1 MSMATLVSFWGLSL
15 IFVIIPGADWAYTIS
30 ASIRGRHIPAV
41 SGLIMGYLVM
51 TIIVALGIGPL
62 VAEYT
67 TFMVWLTLAGA
78 LYLIWLGL
86 NMLRQPVES
95 MSDKENIRLDS
106 RLSAAAKGALV
117 SGLNPKAF
125 LFFLAFLPAF
135 TAAEAVWS
143 LPVQLFTLGMIY
155 TLSCL
160 VIYMLV
166 GYGAYRVLSTRPE
179 ATLLVSRLSGGVILL
194 LGLFLLYRQLCG
206 D

>member
-30 ASIRGRHIPAV
+30 ASLRGRHIPAV
-41 SGLIMGYLVM
+41 SGLILGYLVM
-51 TIIVALGIGPL
+51 TTIVALGVGSL
-62 VAEYT
+62 VAEHT
-67 TFMVWLTLAGA
+67 TVMMLLTFAGA

-86 NMLRQPVES
+86 NMLRQSVEPLVS
-95 MSDKENIRLDS
+95 QEDTRLDS
-106 RLSAAAKGALV
+106 GLSAAAKGALV

-135 TAAEAVWS
+135 TVAEAVWS

-160 VIYMLV
+160 VIYMLL
-166 GYGAYRVLSTRPE
+166 GYGAHRVLSTRPE
-179 ATLLVSRLSGGVILL
+179 ATLIVSRLSGGVMLL
-194 LGLFLLYRQLCG
+194 LGLFLLYRQLSG